1 MPLMTPDMWITLL
14 ILVVALILF
23 VTEIVRLDVVA
34 LGVMIALMVTGI
46 LTIEEGLAGFSN
58 KAVISIAALFIV
70 GGAIFQTGL
79 AGAIA
84 ARILKIAGGNQM
96 RLLIV
101 LMASTAV
108 MSAFISSTGVVAL
121 MLPAVVSLSR
131 RMGMPI
137 SRLLIPLAFSAL
149 MGGALTLIG
158 TPPNLLVSEALSSAG
173 YAPFDFFSFAPIGLL
188 LLAVSM
194 IYMVSIGRYWLP
206 ERKAEATTQSVITP
220 GELFTLYELPGSLFR
235 LRVQDD
241 SPLVGRSLGDSE
253 LRQAY
258 DLNVVS
264 IINGASGEPSWLTT
278 WPRSGAIT
286 RQTPRADTQLQTNDV
301 LLVQGHAE
309 DVGRASGALKLAI
322 VAAEPV
328 AEGDIITN
336 EVGIAE
342 VLLRPRSPLIGK
354 TLSEIQFGTVYR
366 LTVMEIR
373 RPGTDAVLSVKD
385 TPLKFGDVL
394 LVQGE
399 WKHIFN
405 LKHLRQD
412 FIVMGEPEALEFG
425 AFTQPRKAPI
435 ALLLMIG
442 MVLLVALNILDL
454 APASLIAA
462 LGLVVTG
469 CLKIDD
475 AYETIDLRS
484 LVLMAGMLPMG
495 AALEKVGLV
504 ELFAGGFVNTLGQL
518 GLVPV
523 LAGLFVLT
531 VVLTQVLSNTATTV
545 LIAPLAL
552 VTAQRLGAQPQAF
565 LMAVAVASSMAFATP
580 LASPVNTLVIGAGNY
595 KFNDYVR
602 IGVPLIVIG
611 LVVSL
616 LVLPWLFP
624 LT

>member
-1 MPLMTPDMWITLL
+1 MTPDMWITLI
-14 ILVVALILF
+14 ILVAALILF
-23 VTEIVRLDVVA
+23 ITEIVRIDVVA
-34 LGVMIALMVTGI
+34 VGVMIALMVTGI

-70 GGAIFQTGL
+70 GGAVFQTGL
-79 AGAIA
+79 AGVLAS
-84 ARILKIAGGNQM
+84 RILRIAGGDLR
-96 RLLIV
+96 RLLGV
-101 LMASTAV
+101 LMVSTAL

-121 MLPAVVSLSR
+121 MLPPVISLGR
-131 RMGMPI
+131 RLSVPA
-137 SRLLIPLAFSAL
+137 SRLLIPMAYSAL

-158 TPPNLLVSEALSSAG
+158 TPPNLLVSETLREAG
-173 YAPFDFFSFAPIGLL
+173 YAPFEFFSFTPIGLL
-188 LLAVSM
+188 LLIVSVVYL
-194 IYMVSIGRYWLP
+194 IGIGRYWLP
-206 ERKAEATTQSVITP
+206 ERKQESPAQSVATP
-220 GELFTLYELPGSLFR
+220 GQLFTLYELPGSLFR

-241 SPLVGRSLGDSE
+241 SPLVGQALGESG
-253 LRQAY
+253 LRQ
-258 DLNVVS
+258 DHNLNVVS
-264 IINGASGEPSWLTT
+264 IISGTRDEPSWVAP
-278 WPRSGAIT
+278 WQRNGHASRQMPRSDT
-286 RQTPRADTQLQTNDV
+286 RLQTNDV
-301 LLVQGHAE
+301 LLVQGKAE

-328 AEGDIITN
+328 VEDDIITN

-354 TLSEIQFGTVYR
+354 TLSEIQFGTTYR

-373 RPGTDAVLSVKD
+373 RPGSDAVLSVKD
-385 TPLKFGDVL
+385 TPIKFGDVL

-405 LKHLRQD
+405 LKKLRQD
-412 FIVMGEPEALEFG
+412 FIVMGEPEALEIG

-435 ALLLMIG
+435 ALLLLVG
-442 MVLLVALNILDL
+442 MVLLVAFNVLDL

-462 LGLVVTG
+462 LGLVITG
-469 CLKIDD
+469 CLTIDD
-475 AYETIDLRS
+475 AYDTIDLRS

-495 AALEKVGLV
+495 VALQKVGLV
-504 ELFAGGFVNTLGQL
+504 DLFAGGFINTLGQL

-523 LAGLFVLT
+523 LAGLFLLT
-531 VVLTQVLSNTATTV
+531 VTLTQVLSNTATTV

-552 VTAQRLGAQPQAF
+552 ATAEGLGAQPQAF

-595 KFNDYVR
+595 KFMDYVR
-602 IGVPLIVIG
+602 VGVPLIVLG
-611 LVVSL
+611 LIVSL

>member
-137 SRLLIPLAFSAL
+137 SRMLIPLAFSAL

-366 LTVMEIR
+366 
-373 RPGTDAVLSVKD
+373 
-385 TPLKFGDVL
+385 
-394 LVQGE
+394 
-399 WKHIFN
+399 
-405 LKHLRQD
+405 
-412 FIVMGEPEALEFG
+412 
-425 AFTQPRKAPI
+425 
-435 ALLLMIG
+435 
-442 MVLLVALNILDL
+442 
-454 APASLIAA
+454 
-462 LGLVVTG
+462 
-469 CLKIDD
+469 
-475 AYETIDLRS
+475 
-484 LVLMAGMLPMG
+484 
-495 AALEKVGLV
+495 
-504 ELFAGGFVNTLGQL
+504 
-518 GLVPV
+518 
-523 LAGLFVLT
+523 
-531 VVLTQVLSNTATTV
+531 
-545 LIAPLAL
+545 
-552 VTAQRLGAQPQAF
+552 
-565 LMAVAVASSMAFATP
+565 
-580 LASPVNTLVIGAGNY
+580 
-595 KFNDYVR
+595 
-602 IGVPLIVIG
+602 
-611 LVVSL
+611 
-616 LVLPWLFP
+616 
-624 LT
+624 